1 MDVQEA
7 REKHT
12 HRNAAVWLPMRG
24 FKKQFK
30 KEGNFVI
37 FLNSEQS
44 RKYRSET
51 LIIFIITRVPHR
63 TTKKLGILWKT
74 P

>member
-30 KEGNFVI
+30 KEGNFV
-37 FLNSEQS
+37 LDS
-44 RKYRSET
+44 
-51 LIIFIITRVPHR
+51 
-63 TTKKLGILWKT
+63 GD
-74 P
+74 